1 MAAAPT
7 TTSVPAPPSSA
18 PDVAA
23 DAALASAK
31 SPNPF
36 YALRFRNFRLFFF
49 GQMVSVAGTWMQI
62 VAQQWLV
69 FSLTH
74 SAAWLG
80 IVTGASAIPSVALT
94 LYGGQIADR
103 LPRRRILLCTQTASM
118 ILAVVLA
125 VLATN
130 RLLPIQAWHIALLAG
145 LSGVV
150 NAFNMPAQQ
159 SFVADMVED
168 RKVLGNAIAL
178 NSIQFNVARFV
189 GPVAAGAVL
198 VKIGA
203 AGCFGVN
210 ALSFVAVIVSLLLMR
225 LPAVT
230 HNRDTNARAGTWEGL
245 GYIRRTPRVLR
256 VLLLIGT
263 ASLLAWSASTLYPVF
278 ADTFRVGARGF
289 TAMMAANGVGAAGAG
304 MLVAAFGERLPRRAL
319 VYGGAVAFAVALL
332 LFAHAPNWNLLLA
345 SLVLSGFC
353 MIGFAVSAN
362 TSVQSDVPDALRGRV
377 MAVYTLVFG
386 GLFPLGG
393 LEIGF
398 LSEHGGGPVTAVTI
412 NAALFL
418 LVAVGIFVWSQFDRR
433 PSVAAPVPE
442 TGA

>member
-7 TTSVPAPPSSA
+7 STSVPAPKAATVAPEPAARSA
-18 PDVAA
+18 
-23 DAALASAK
+23 
-31 SPNPF
+31 NPF

-80 IVTGASAIPSVALT
+80 IVTGASAIPAVALT

-103 LPRRRILLCTQTASM
+103 LPRRRILLYTQTASM

-125 VLATN
+125 TLATN

-168 RKVLGNAIAL
+168 RRVLGNAIAL

-210 ALSFVAVIVSLLLMR
+210 ALSFVAVLVSLLLMR
-225 LPAVT
+225 LPSAAA
-230 HNRDTNARAGTWEGL
+230 HSREMNARAGTWEGL
-245 GYIRRTPRVLR
+245 NYIRATPRVLR

-278 ADTFRVGARGF
+278 ADRFQVGASGF
-289 TAMMAANGVGAAGAG
+289 TAMMAANGVGAALAG
-304 MLVAAFGERLPRRAL
+304 LLVAAFGDRLPRRAL

-332 LFAHAPNWNLLLA
+332 LFARAPAWNLLLA

-362 TSVQSDVPDALRGRV
+362 TSVQNDVPDALRGRV

-386 GLFPLGG
+386 GLFPIGG

-398 LSEHGGGPVTAVTI
+398 LSEHGGGPVRAVTI
-412 NAALFL
+412 NATLFL
-418 LVAVGIFVWSQFDRR
+418 VIAVAVFVWSQFDRR
-433 PSVAAPVPE
+433 PPAPFVMPEPAA
-442 TGA
+442 